1 MAAKL
6 NMGRALKVARD
17 LIRQRA
23 VEYPEDHEIS
33 TRLWR
38 LLLDSSDDAPHL
50 LGFMIREADRI
61 GRIEEREAIMDV
73 LRHIPYSLRYSPSSS
88 EETTRSS
95 PAAGPSE

>member
-1 MAAKL
+1 MS
-6 NMGRALKVARD
+6 RASKEARD

-23 VEYPEDHEIS
+23 VEYPEGHE
-33 TRLWR
+33 TAKRLWR

-61 GRIEEREAIMDV
+61 GRIEEREAILNV

-88 EETTRSS
+88 ESEEARRSS
-95 PAAGPSE
+95 PPAAGPSD